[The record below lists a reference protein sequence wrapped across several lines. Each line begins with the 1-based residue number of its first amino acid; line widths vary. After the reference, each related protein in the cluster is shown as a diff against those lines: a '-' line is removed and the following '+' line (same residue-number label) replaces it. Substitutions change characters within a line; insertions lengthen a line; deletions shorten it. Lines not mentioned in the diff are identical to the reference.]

1 MPKSRTQIYDELLV
15 IRCQA
20 GDRKAFDELVDR
32 WQKRF
37 WNYAF
42 QVTGSD
48 SVAWDIVQEVWVG
61 IVKGINKLEDVTVFP
76 RWAFR
81 ILNNKC
87 ADWLRKR
94 NLQSRLNNQIAD
106 RAQSEPDRK
115 RNINERIES
124 LHVAIEKLSPNG
136 RALLT
141 LRYHENFDIGQIA
154 EVLGIPE
161 GTVKSQ
167 LNRTL
172 NQLREIVERYQN
184 G

>member
-20 GDRKAFDELVDR
+20 GDRKAFEELVDR

-42 QVTGSD
+42 QVTGSEPA
-48 SVAWDIVQEVWVG
+48 AWDIVQETWVG
-61 IVKGINKLEDVTVFP
+61 IIKGIRTLGDVAVFP

-81 ILNNKC
+81 IANNKC

-94 NLQSRLNNQIAD
+94 DLQSRLNNQIAD
-106 RAQSEPDRK
+106 QAQSEPDRK
-115 RNINERIES
+115 QNSNQKIES
-124 LHVAIEKLSPNG
+124 LRVAIEKLSPDG

-161 GTVKSQ
+161 GTVKSRIH
-167 LNRTL
+167 RTL

>member
-1 MPKSRTQIYDELLV
+1 M
-15 IRCQA
+15 
-20 GDRKAFDELVDR
+20 
-32 WQKRF
+32 
-37 WNYAF
+37 
-42 QVTGSD
+42 
-48 SVAWDIVQEVWVG
+48 QEVWIG

-124 LHVAIEKLSPNG
+124 LHVALEKLSPNS

-141 LRYHENFDIGQIA
+141 LRYHENFDISQIA
-154 EVLGIPE
+154 EVLGTPE
-161 GTVKSQ
+161 GTIKSQ
-167 LNRTL
+167 LHRTL